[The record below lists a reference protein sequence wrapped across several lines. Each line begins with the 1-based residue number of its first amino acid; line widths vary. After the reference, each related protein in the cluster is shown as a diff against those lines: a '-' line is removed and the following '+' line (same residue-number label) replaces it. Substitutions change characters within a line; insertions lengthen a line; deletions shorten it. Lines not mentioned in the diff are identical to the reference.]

1 MSSAYAFAEGDA
13 PIPDEVVLARNVE
26 HYGAQAV
33 FGRPLSF
40 HEIRMMTM
48 AENVVNAHQ
57 ARRKS
62 ENWAEWAEK
71 NPTLAEL
78 LGHAGRLYE
87 ELDNG

>member
-1 MSSAYAFAEGDA
+1 MSSTYAYAEGDA
-13 PIPDEVVLARNVE
+13 PIPDELVLARNVE

-33 FGRPLSF
+33 FGRTLSF

-48 AENVVNAHQ
+48 ASNVVNAHQ

-71 NPTLAEL
+71 NHGLAEL
-78 LGHAGRLYE
+78 LGIAGRLYE
-87 ELDNG
+87 EMYE